1 MIAVH
6 RRAGSRGSVSV
17 AASGVA
23 AASIPRTRSGARAA
37 SVASGGWP
45 GAASVGVEVGVD
57 WLPMSSLPSRAR
69 PPSGGSQTAPPLP
82 ERQRAP
88 AAEPGH
94 CRRILYRS
102 CLDPEYPGRLA
113 GCVGRCG
120 RGRGLIGDST
130 PLDVRVVLDDGTTDQ
145 VELTWMIDVAT
156 RTIAAGCCA
165 RPPRQRA
172 VFVATSG
179 CPLPRNRGFDPSSSP
194 VGERSRRLGD
204 RPRLCEVYPLGQTL
218 ADPPC
223 PARTASSTFL
233 PRSASTLC
241 QYWKARS
248 STGSVTPLSR
258 CPQMLPTSRA
268 RAASSSTSRTRVP
281 AWPQSSSSACKM

>member
-1 MIAVH
+1 MPRSPCRVDEQTPLSTGTVPPPA
-6 RRAGSRGSVSV
+6 AGR
-17 AASGVA
+17 A
-23 AASIPRTRSGARAA
+23 AAGHGRGGPGGGDALAGDLLPAGGAAGDRAAHVRVRADPPISGAAA
-37 SVASGGWP
+37 G
-45 GAASVGVEVGVD
+45 
-57 WLPMSSLPSRAR
+57 R
-69 PPSGGSQTAPPLP
+69 PV
-82 ERQRAP
+82 R
-88 AAEPGH
+88 
-94 CRRILYRS
+94 
-102 CLDPEYPGRLA
+102 
-113 GCVGRCG
+113 
-120 RGRGLIGDST
+120 RGRRRPTGEWMQIDST

-179 CPLPRNRGFDPSSSP
+179 CPSPRNRGFDPSSSP

-248 STGSVTPLSR
+248 STCSVTPLSR